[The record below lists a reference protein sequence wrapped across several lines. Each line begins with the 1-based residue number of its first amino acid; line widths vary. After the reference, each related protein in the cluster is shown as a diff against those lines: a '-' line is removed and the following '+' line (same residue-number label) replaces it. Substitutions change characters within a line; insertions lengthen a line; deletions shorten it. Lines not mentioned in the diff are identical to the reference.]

1 MAECRTMNKK
11 TTSIAD
17 RQSRVHPLFVKL
29 FLTADTDEDR
39 EDSEKRKPAGRRQK
53 RVIRNS

>member
-1 MAECRTMNKK
+1 MNKK